1 MSTDALRE
9 ALRALADKMEERCGD
24 HCSNFCKICEYRN
37 DLRLILVRTSALAA
51 SVSETEK
58 ENLKRIADKYPSGT
72 LTGDMARIALR
83 AASETEK
90 LPAKGESHDFNS
102 DNQLRHWGDDRTLD
116 LAKIIADL
124 TPMVERF
131 LKHEIEAPAAH
142 QYFQEEAADKLR
154 KWRKLEAALKADR
167 QGG

>member
-9 ALRALADKMEERCGD
+9 LLVEELAEKLHGIYQQEAGRQDDKRHHDSYSLLPERIKEFD
-24 HCSNFCKICEYRN
+24 RVLARY
-37 DLRLILVRTSALAA
+37 ILQR
-51 SVSETEK
+51 E
-58 ENLKRIADKYPSGT
+58 G
-72 LTGDMARIALR
+72 ARQAG
-83 AASETEK
+83 ETEK

-131 LKHEIEAPAAH
+131 LKREIEAPAAH
-142 QYFQEEAADKLR
+142 QYFREEAADKLR

-167 QGG
+167 VGAPTSTK

>member
-9 ALRALADKMEERCGD
+9 ALQNIISAYDEWANNPDLDFGSARLDDAIDRAKAVLATPAC
-24 HCSNFCKICEYRN
+24 
-37 DLRLILVRTSALAA
+37 
-51 SVSETEK
+51 ETEQ
-58 ENLKRIADKYPSGT
+58 
-72 LTGDMARIALR
+72 
-83 AASETEK
+83 

-131 LKHEIEAPAAH
+131 LKREIEAPAAH
-142 QYFQEEAADKLR
+142 QYFREEAADKLR

-167 QGG
+167 EGG